1 MFRLAIAVK
10 TLAVAGLMGLCS
22 CQFFGPNS
30 ISQGRDRYNN
40 IIQSTAM
47 EQTLSNIVRVYQH
60 EPTLFMDVSE
70 VDATVTVGGSLT
82 GAATNIGAG
91 YLRTKTTIIN
101 GQVGSTGG
109 TIQYSETPT
118 IRYLPLAGQP
128 LVAQLVTPVSV
139 DALGLLYDSSWPI
152 APLLEFGVAYLTLDY
167 DEFYSALNTIVE
179 LDDKGGIQIA
189 AGKSDLPKP
198 MGPEGAVPTPSATGP
213 ASGMMQGARPT
224 ENNNDSLV
232 FYLRPFHVHALNVN
246 DVADKRRIL
255 QLWVRLLRMYLRTQ
269 PVFSDVP
276 SNSKCS
282 SLQLSVEDPAQLR
295 DWDVNI
301 QTKREKELEDA
312 RECLPRQIELRVVP
326 APARREARGGKPTEA
341 AAPAAPNLVSRAP
354 LMRTYSALGMLKAA
368 TERPH
373 PKIEFVTPARYRE
386 IRDPST
392 HGWNADPDA
401 LSYYTLLPQDEDSID
416 CPDTARSQ
424 KGGCDNPAP
433 GGFAGEEYKQISDE
447 LARWIADSVK
457 PSVPASTKPPTTP
470 GTTASD
476 EEDPYHGLLAYE
488 QPGHDALE
496 ARYVRFNERLG
507 LLRRYILVVV
517 ADALPPDVPYVSY
530 AYAGRWYYIAG
541 DDTISKK
548 NFHLLSLFLTMMAVP
563 PATQPLSPVINVGG

>member
-1 MFRLAIAVK
+1 MFRSGIVMQA
-10 TLAVAGLMGLCS
+10 LAVGGLAALCG

-70 VDATVTVGGSLT
+70 VDATVAVGGSLT
-82 GAATNIGAG
+82 GAAASIGAG
-91 YLRTKTTIIN
+91 HLRTKTSLIN
-101 GQVGSTGG
+101 GQVGSAGG

-152 APLLEFGVAYLTLDY
+152 APLLDFGVAYLTLDY
-167 DEFYSALNTIVE
+167 DEFYSALNTIIE

-189 AGKSDLPKP
+189 AGKSDLPKSA
-198 MGPEGAVPTPSATGP
+198 GPGGAVQTPSATGP
-213 ASGMMQGARPT
+213 GGMQGTRSG

-232 FYLRPFHVHALNVN
+232 FYLRPFHPHSLTANGA
-246 DVADKRRIL
+246 ADKRRIL
-255 QLWVRLLRMYLRTQ
+255 QLWIRLLRMYVRTQ
-269 PVFSDVP
+269 PLLSTGL
-276 SNSKCS
+276 SSAKCAA
-282 SLQLSVEDPAQLR
+282 LKLRVDNPAELR

-301 QTKREKELEDA
+301 RARSEKQLDDA
-312 RECLPRQIELRVVP
+312 RDCLPSQIELRVVP
-326 APARREARGGKPTEA
+326 APPPRGEARPGKSTE
-341 AAPAAPNLVSRAP
+341 PAAPSLVSRAP

-386 IRDPST
+386 IRDPAT
-392 HGWNADPDA
+392 HGWNDDPDA
-401 LSYYTLLPQDEDSID
+401 LSYYTLLPADEDSVD
-416 CPDTARSQ
+416 CPDAVRTQ
-424 KGGCDNPAP
+424 KGGCDNPVP
-433 GGFAGEEYKQISDE
+433 GGSGGNEYKQISDE
-447 LARWIADSVK
+447 LGRWITDSVK
-457 PSVPASTKPPTTP
+457 PSGPNPSS
-470 GTTASD
+470 GD
-476 EEDPYHGLLAYE
+476 EDPYHGLLAYDE
-488 QPGHDALE
+488 PGHDALE

-517 ADALPPDVPYVSY
+517 AEELPPDRSPYVAYS
-530 AYAGRWYYIAG
+530 YAGRWYYIAG
-541 DDTISKK
+541 DDTVSKK